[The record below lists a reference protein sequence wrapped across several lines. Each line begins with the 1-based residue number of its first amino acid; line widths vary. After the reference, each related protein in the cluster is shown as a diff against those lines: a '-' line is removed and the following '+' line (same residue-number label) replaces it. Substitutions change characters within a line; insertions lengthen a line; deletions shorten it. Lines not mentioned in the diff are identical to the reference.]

1 MNLVKRISNLGMSVK
16 NLMVFMNVFYV
27 RVVQHHVQVI
37 GGTVINILV
46 PQYYF
51 NLTGGY
57 KIVGT
62 KSVKKD

>member
-27 RVVQHHVQVI
+27 RVVQHHVQAI
-37 GGTVINILV
+37 GGTVTNILV
-46 PQYYF
+46 QRFYF
-51 NLTGGY
+51 NLIGGY
-57 KIVGT
+57 KTVGT